1 MIFGKKSKFPIGLD
15 ISDLSLKLIQLKQKR
30 GKIKIQALGRQIL
43 PKGVIENGEIINEEE
58 VIKAINKMIS
68 KPKYGT
74 VSSDEVIACLPE
86 TKTFIKT
93 IRIEDNPNK
102 ISDIVEHEIEKHV
115 PFSIDEMYYDWQTI
129 KKSENYSLVLVGAAP
144 KKIVDQYTQLLNNA
158 KLSIR
163 ALEIEPVSICRSL
176 LPEESMKFDRKI
188 SKNYAILDIGAKR
201 TSIIIY
207 AHNTIITSIS
217 LPISGEETTEK
228 ISKTL
233 EISHDQAEK
242 AKVICGLDKQKAQG
256 VICEILSEKIDNL
269 ITRLKET
276 INFFYA
282 NYGDLGPI
290 DEITLCGGGSNIKNL
305 EQVIFESTKIKT
317 IHGDIFIN
325 LAEIEEKFSG
335 ILEEKHYIKDKNKT
349 AVYTQT
355 SIFAYAT
362 TIGLALRG
370 IFLKDE

>member
-30 GKIKIQALGRQIL
+30 GKIKIQALGRQVL

-58 VIKAINKMIS
+58 VLKAINKMIS
-68 KPKYGT
+68 KPKYGS

-86 TKTFIKT
+86 TRTFIKT
-93 IRIEDNPNK
+93 IRIEENPNK

-115 PFSIDEMYYDWQTI
+115 PFSIDEMYYDWQTV
-129 KKSENYSLVLVGAAP
+129 KKTDSYSLVLIGAAP
-144 KKIVDQYTQLLNNA
+144 KKIVDQYTQLFNNA

-163 ALEIEPVSICRSL
+163 ALEIEPISICRSL
-176 LPEESMKFDRKI
+176 LPEESTKFDRKI

-207 AHNTIITSIS
+207 AHHTIITSIS

-228 ISKTL
+228 IAKTL

-256 VICEILSEKIDNL
+256 VICEILSEKIENL

-290 DEITLCGGGSNIKNL
+290 DEIMLCGGGSNIKNL

-317 IHGDIFIN
+317 IHGDLFIN
-325 LAEIEEKFSG
+325 LSEIEEKFSG

-362 TIGLALRG
+362 TVGLALRG

>member
-1 MIFGKKSKFPIGLD
+1 MILGKKSKFPIGLD
-15 ISDLSLKLIQLKQKR
+15 ISDLSLKLIQLKQKH
-30 GKIKIQALGRQIL
+30 GKIKIQALGRQVL

-58 VIKAINKMIS
+58 LLKAINKIIT

-93 IRIEDNPNK
+93 IRIDDNPNK
-102 ISDIVEHEIEKHV
+102 ISDIVEHEIEKHI

-163 ALEIEPVSICRSL
+163 ALEIEPISICRCV
-176 LPEESMKFDRKI
+176 LPEESTKFDRKI

-207 AHNTIITSIS
+207 ANNTVITSIS

-228 ISKTL
+228 IAKTL

-242 AKVICGLDKQKAQG
+242 AKVICGLDKEKAQG
-256 VICEILSEKIDNL
+256 VISEILCEKIDNL
-269 ITRLKET
+269 
-276 INFFYA
+276 
-282 NYGDLGPI
+282 
-290 DEITLCGGGSNIKNL
+290 
-305 EQVIFESTKIKT
+305 V
-317 IHGDIFIN
+317 
-325 LAEIEEKFSG
+325 
-335 ILEEKHYIKDKNKT
+335 
-349 AVYTQT
+349 
-355 SIFAYAT
+355 
-362 TIGLALRG
+362 
-370 IFLKDE
+370 

>member
-129 KKSENYSLVLVGAAP
+129 KKSENYSLILVGAAP

-158 KLSIR
+158 KLSIH

-188 SKNYAILDIGAKR
+188 NINYAILDIGAKR

-256 VICEILSEKIDNL
+256 VISEILSEKIDNL

-290 DEITLCGGGSNIKNL
+290 DEIMLCGGGSNIKNL
-305 EQVIFESTKIKT
+305 DHVIFESTKIKT

-370 IFLKDE
+370 IFLKEE